1 MIMNSNERMLNKK
14 DLRKMFWRSLPMEF
28 SWHYERQM
36 HMGFEYMISSGL
48 QKIYKDDPEG
58 LKKSLVRN
66 LEFFNCTAHVTPFI
80 GGVTLA
86 MEEENEKTDDF
97 DVSSISAV
105 KAALMG
111 PLSGLG
117 DSIIL
122 GTLRVLAVGIG
133 ASIAI
138 KGNILGSILFFLIF
152 NIPTFILR
160 YYTAMKGYELGA
172 NYITKIQ
179 KSGAMEMFMLAAG
192 ILGVM
197 VIGGMINNLVVAT
210 TALKIGTG
218 SGATKIQDVL
228 DDILPGM
235 LPLGFTGIYYYL
247 LSKKINVIWLIIGT
261 AVFGIIC
268 AEFGILKVN
277 G

>member
-1 MIMNSNERMLNKK
+1 MTTSRDKMLDKK
-14 DLRKMFWRSLPMEF
+14 DLRKLFWRSLPMEF

-48 QKIYKDDPEG
+48 RKIYKDNPEK
-58 LKKSLVRN
+58 LKDSLERN
-66 LEFFNCTAHVTPFI
+66 LEFFNCTAHITPFI

-86 MEEENEKTDDF
+86 MEEENVKDENF
-97 DVSSISAV
+97 DTSSISAV

-133 ASIAI
+133 TSIAI
-138 KGNILGSILFFLIF
+138 KGNVLGAILFFLIF
-152 NIPTFILR
+152 NIPTFALR

-179 KSGAMEMFMLAAG
+179 KSGAMELFMLGAG
-192 ILGVM
+192 ILGIM

-210 TALKIGTG
+210 TTLKVGTG
-218 SGATKIQDVL
+218 DGATKIQDVL
-228 DDILPGM
+228 DGILPGM
-235 LPLGFTGIYYYL
+235 LPLLATGVYYYL
-247 LSKKINVIWLIIGT
+247 LKKKINVIWIIIGT
-261 AVFGIIC
+261 AIFGIIC
-268 AEFGILKVN
+268 AQFGILKAN
-277 G
+277 